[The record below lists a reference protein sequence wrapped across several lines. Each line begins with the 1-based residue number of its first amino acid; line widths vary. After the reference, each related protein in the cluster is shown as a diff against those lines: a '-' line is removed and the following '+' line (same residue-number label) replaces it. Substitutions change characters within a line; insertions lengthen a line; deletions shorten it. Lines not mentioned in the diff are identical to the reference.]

1 MKPYPV
7 REYPYL
13 THRHLENAKIYPSRY
28 DLIQSLSSKKG
39 GTIAEVGVAL
49 GEFSKYMI
57 ETLAPSRFIAIDMFK
72 IHEWETLWGK
82 KTKDVLGGMTHRQF
96 YENAIQEHRNIID
109 VREGA
114 SYDCLDEFDDKYFDL
129 IYIDAD
135 HEYEN
140 VKKDAEVSARK
151 IKDDGVIVFNDY
163 MMYDHLSHIPYG
175 VVYAANEVIVRE
187 DYEVI
192 GFALGWNMF
201 CDLAVRKRK

>member
-7 REYPYL
+7 RDYPYL
-13 THRHLENAKIYPSRY
+13 THRHLQNTVVYPSRY
-28 DLIQSLSSKKG
+28 DLIQSFANHG
-39 GTIAEVGVAL
+39 YGTIAEVGVAL
-49 GEFSKYMI
+49 GDFSKYLI
-57 ETLAPSRFIAIDMFK
+57 ETIKPSKFVAIDMFR

-82 KTKDVLGGMTHRQF
+82 STKDVLGNQTHRKY
-96 YENAIQEHRNIID
+96 YENALKEYSKIID
-109 VREGA
+109 IREGA
-114 SYDCLDEFDDKYFDL
+114 SYDCLAEFDDKYFDL

-140 VKKDAEVSARK
+140 VKKDAEMSIRK
-151 IKDDGVIVFNDY
+151 IKDGGVIVFNDY

-187 DYEVI
+187 DYEVL

-201 CDLAVRKRK
+201 CDLAVRKRI